1 MSLMQEIEHQLREIK
16 HSLTQIPNQIT
27 GIYKEL
33 ERLDKQQFI
42 LINELKL
49 DLQELYIKIDG
60 DENLEVK
67 GLRKR
72 LGDIE
77 IAYQT
82 GQKFWYKAVGFFMAF
97 GVLVAIARFMMWIWE
112 SFQKIK

>member
-1 MSLMQEIEHQLREIK
+1 MSLMHEIEHQLREIK
-16 HSLTQIPNQIT
+16 HSLSQIPNQIT

-33 ERLDKQQFI
+33 ERLDKQQGI
-42 LINELKL
+42 LINELK
-49 DLQELYIKIDG
+49 DDIQEICIKIDG

-77 IAYQT
+77 YQT

-97 GVLVAIARFMMWIWE
+97 GVLVAVARFMTWIWE